1 MACCETPKG
10 SLSSVTEAGPVI
22 NRARIALRVGSDNA
36 ANVRL
41 NESTT
46 LWLCD
51 NTVYVKRRLMRC
63 GKSRL
68 TARAARRD
76 LPDRSNPLS
85 PYRVAGATLFAAFVI
100 GAIFTYLQTVPA
112 VRHAVAR

>member
-10 SLSSVTEAGPVI
+10 SLNSVTEAGPAL

-46 LWLCD
+46 ISLCVH
-51 NTVYVKRRLMRC
+51 TAYVK
-63 GKSRL
+63 RL
-68 TARAARRD
+68 TARM
-76 LPDRSNPLS
+76 S
-85 PYRVAGATLFAAFVI
+85 TL
-100 GAIFTYLQTVPA
+100 
-112 VRHAVAR
+112 